1 MSKYNVNIGG
11 PLNVFIGAILISFSS
26 VFVKLVNL
34 EPTVSAFYRVFIGG
48 FILLIFYLIRNKNNP
63 FNQKL
68 SKYIYYA
75 SIFFAL
81 DLWFWHKSINY
92 VGPGLSTLL
101 ANLQILILPFFAFF
115 VFNQKLTKGQFF
127 SIAIGLVG
135 LLFIIGDK
143 WAFSN
148 SDYKSGILFG
158 LLTAFAYSGY
168 ITCLKKIDHEKKI
181 LSNPINNL
189 LFVSIISS
197 ILLAFVILLEK
208 KSFMILSSSNLIWML
223 CYGIISHVLGWFL
236 ILKGIQQISITTV
249 GIILI
254 SQPIFSFVWDIW
266 FFGRVITSIELLGI
280 FFVVSSLVICIKSK
294 NNFNSNSEP

>member
-1 MSKYNVNIGG
+1 MSKYNINIAA

-26 VFVKLVNL
+26 VFVKLVSL

-48 FILLIFYLIRNKNNP
+48 VILLIFYLIRNKTNP
-63 FNQKL
+63 FKQKPP
-68 SKYIYYA
+68 KYIYYA

-127 SIAIGLVG
+127 SITIGLIG
-135 LLFIIGDK
+135 LLFIIAGK
-143 WAFSN
+143 WEFSS

-158 LLTAFAYSGY
+158 LLTAFAYSSY
-168 ITCLKKIDHEKKI
+168 ITCLKIIDHEKEI
-181 LSNPINNL
+181 PSDPINNL
-189 LFVSIISS
+189 LFVSIICS
-197 ILLAFVILLEK
+197 ILLAFVIPLENQ
-208 KSFMILSSSNLIWML
+208 SFRIMSLSNLIWML
-223 CYGIISHVLGWFL
+223 CYGMISHVLGWFL
-236 ILKGIQQISITTV
+236 ILKGIQQISTTTV

-254 SQPIFSFVWDIW
+254 SQPVFSFVWDIW
-266 FFGRVITSIELLGI
+266 FFGRVVTSIELLGI
-280 FFVVSSLVICIKSK
+280 FFIVSSLVICIKSA
-294 NNFNSNSEP
+294 NDFTANSEP